1 MKNLFILCLLISI
14 IIEISSAVNFKEYK
28 SEEKDITSNNIQ
40 DLLDIELMCANKGA
54 LKNFAI
60 RTNSGKIYYDF
71 GCYSSLTSSSEN
83 DESILKDLYFST
95 TTTLKFK
102 VTDTIESL
110 GKVNVLCPVDYALNK
125 FTITKDANDFIQ
137 VEYGCVGVKS
147 SSQTKS
153 NTISGS
159 STSQGSYNTL
169 ESLSGLTCGD
179 NTIET
184 DEVPGT
190 PLRGFKFNIVISGT
204 NAKSSFLYS
213 FHKLRSIGKEKKAWA
228 SKTQKL
234 RDNNTQK
241 N

>member
-14 IIEISSAVNFKEYK
+14 IIEISSVVNFKEYK
-28 SEEKDITSNNIQ
+28 SEEKDITSNTLK
-40 DLLDIELMCANKGA
+40 DLLDIDLICPNKGA

-83 DESILKDLYFST
+83 DESILKDLYFSNT
-95 TTTLKFK
+95 VTIKSK
-102 VTDTIESL
+102 VTDSIETL
-110 GKVNVLCPVDYALNK
+110 GKVDVICPVDYALSQ
-125 FTITKDANDFIQ
+125 FTITKNENDYIQ

-147 SSQTKS
+147 SSQTKL
-153 NTISGS
+153 NTISSS
-159 STSQGSYNTL
+159 STVQGSYNTL

-190 PLRGFKFNIVISGT
+190 PLKGFKFNIVISG
-204 NAKSSFLYS
+204 NSAKSSFFYS
-213 FHKLRSIGKEKKAWA
+213 FHKLRSIENEKKAWA
-228 SKTQKL
+228 SKTKQL